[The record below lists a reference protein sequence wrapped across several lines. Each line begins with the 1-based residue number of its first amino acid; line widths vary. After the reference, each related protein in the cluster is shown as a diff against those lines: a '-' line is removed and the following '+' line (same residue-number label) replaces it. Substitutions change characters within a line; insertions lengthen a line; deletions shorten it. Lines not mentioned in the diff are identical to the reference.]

1 MKQKLIRKIMQIQD
15 ELVREMYGEVIK
27 NVPMRTGTY
36 LDSIEVREPTLE
48 GDVIS
53 SSVFTNLMVDNEG
66 WGHVPLASF
75 IEWGTGPL
83 GEGSNKYPH
92 GYPYTTDEPWNWIAE
107 LQFLTTGTWGMEAR
121 PHFYPAL
128 QATIPKY
135 KRALE
140 KAFK

>member
-1 MKQKLIRKIMQIQD
+1 MKQKFFSKIFQIQD

-27 NVPMRTGTY
+27 NAPIRTGTY
-36 LDSIEVREPTLE
+36 IDSIDVSKPTIE

-53 SSVFTNLMVDNEG
+53 SSVFTNLMVDSEG
-66 WGHVPLASF
+66 WGHVPLGAF

-83 GEGSNKYPH
+83 GEGTNEYPH
-92 GYPYTTDEPWNWIAE
+92 GYPYTTDEPWNWLAE
-107 LQFLTTGTWGMEAR
+107 LQFLSTGTWGMEAR

-135 KRALE
+135 KEALR
-140 KAFK
+140 KACK